1 MLEIDNINS
10 FYGENHILFDVSL
23 EVEEGEVVS
32 LIGRNGVGKTTTLR
46 SIMNLAEVKEGTVRY
61 RGEDVTGKP
70 VEEIAE
76 SGIGYVPEGR
86 EIFAGLTVKENL
98 RIAGHEADD
107 VDREIEKAVDTFPK
121 LGELM
126 DSKGGHLSGGEQQML
141 AIARALV
148 GESELLLID
157 EPTEGLAPQIAA
169 DVREAITEL
178 KGEQTILLVEQSTEL
193 IYSLSDRVY
202 GMVDGE
208 TVYEGTPEEAKA
220 EGALENI
227 LKVG

>member
-10 FYGENHILFDVSL
+10 FYGDNHILFDVSL

-76 SGIGYVPEGR
+76 KGVGYVPEER

-107 VDREIEKAVDTFPK
+107 VDREIEKAVGTFPK
-121 LGELM
+121 LAELM

-178 KGEQTILLVEQSTEL
+178 KGEQTILLVEQSTEF

>member
-1 MLEIDNINS
+1 MLEIENINS

-46 SIMNLAEVKEGTVRY
+46 SIMNLAEVKEGTIRY
-61 RGEDVTGKP
+61 RGEEITGEP

-76 SGIGYVPEGR
+76 KGIGYVPEDR
-86 EIFAGLTVKENL
+86 EIFAGLTVEENL
-98 RIAGHEADD
+98 RIAGHDADD
-107 VDREIEKAVDTFPK
+107 IDHEIEKALDTFPK
-121 LGELM
+121 LAELM

-148 GESELLLID
+148 GESDLLLID

-178 KGEQTILLVEQSTEL
+178 KGKQTILLVEQSTEF

-208 TVYEGTPEEAKA
+208 TVYEGTPEEAQE
-220 EGALENI
+220 EGALEEI